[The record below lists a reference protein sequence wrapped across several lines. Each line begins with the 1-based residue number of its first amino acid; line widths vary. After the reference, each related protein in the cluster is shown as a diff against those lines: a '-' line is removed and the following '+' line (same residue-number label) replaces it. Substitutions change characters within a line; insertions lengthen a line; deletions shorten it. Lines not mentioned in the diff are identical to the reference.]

1 MDENIELLEYIY
13 KSSEMGT
20 LSCTKLIRDINGK
33 ENKIK
38 KVVEN
43 ILKEY
48 ESFQDE
54 SEKLINKNDYEIKEN
69 SMMTKMSS
77 SMGVKMEVMKD
88 NSDANIAH
96 LLTQGLT
103 MGIVDVSS
111 KIDNYKDE
119 VDSKILKLAKK
130 YLKFQQ
136 ETVEELKEYL

>member
-20 LSCTKLIRDINGK
+20 LSCTKLIRDINDK
-33 ENKIK
+33 EKKIK

-103 MGIVDVSS
+103 MGIVDISS
-111 KIDNYKDE
+111 KIDNYKDD